1 MESTNKLNVLKEKV
15 KGIKN
20 FELIITILIMTII
33 VSIFISSL
41 KPPEET
47 QEDGVEYVGS
57 VRNSQD
63 KYSDSYSQE
72 EKLSK
77 KLSAIRG
84 AGKVEVMIT
93 YVSGKEVVTA
103 VNTIETNVTTEEQDS
118 GGGVRKVVQND
129 TNNQAVVVNG
139 SDGTK
144 PLVIKEVEP
153 EIKGVIVIAEGAYDI
168 NVKIELL
175 KAVQTALGVNP
186 NKVEVF
192 VMDENFNKEGVGK

>member
-1 MESTNKLNVLKEKV
+1 MDSNNVMQVLKEKI

-20 FELIITILIMTII
+20 FELIITILIMTI
-33 VSIFISSL
+33 VLSIYMSSL
-41 KPPEET
+41 KPSNKTKDDENYIGNMDSKINSNSSIET
-47 QEDGVEYVGS
+47 
-57 VRNSQD
+57 
-63 KYSDSYSQE
+63 QE

-77 KLSAIRG
+77 KLSTIRG

-93 YVSGKEVVTA
+93 YISGKEVVTA
-103 VNTIETNVTTEEQDS
+103 MNTVETNVTTEEEDS
-118 GGGVRKVVQND
+118 GGGVRKVAQND
-129 TNNQAVVVNG
+129 VNSQAVIMSG

-168 NVKIELL
+168 NVKLELL
-175 KAVQTALGVNP
+175 RAVQTALGVSS

-192 VMDENFNKEGVGK
+192 VMDENLIRREQ

>member
-1 MESTNKLNVLKEKV
+1 MDSNNVMQVLKEKI

-20 FELIITILIMTII
+20 FELIITILIMTI
-33 VSIFISSL
+33 VLSIYMSSL
-41 KPPEET
+41 KPSNKTKDDENYIGNMDSKTNSISSIET
-47 QEDGVEYVGS
+47 
-57 VRNSQD
+57 
-63 KYSDSYSQE
+63 QE

-77 KLSAIRG
+77 KLSTIRG

-93 YVSGKEVVTA
+93 YISGKEVVTA
-103 VNTIETNVTTEEQDS
+103 MNTVETNVTTEEEDS
-118 GGGVRKVVQND
+118 GGGVRKVAQND
-129 TNNQAVVVNG
+129 VNSQAVIMSG

-168 NVKIELL
+168 NVKLELL
-175 KAVQTALGVNP
+175 RAVQTALGVSS

-192 VMDENFNKEGVGK
+192 VMDENLIRREQ